1 MIKQFSLV
9 WNSSDWNFYLHTSNY
24 LIRHIVELEIVKG
37 RRISTKESNY
47 IPFSVYDVR
56 HAQQLESIYRNTI
69 TIVIMWSVSRKCQQ
83 RRSAVIQYIIQIDA
97 LCAREKIKTYNTCD
111 PGTCVYSKW
120 RRISFRY
127 AFRWK
132 TLPHFLYRSIAYKN
146 IINNLF
152 SDFLFCFFETTSQTA
167 QEDLVGQWGG
177 LCVIHSIVKLDTQRA
192 YDINWFRFSF
202 LKFRLRAPHLPRFSI
217 KGSQFPN
224 SNVLF
229 MRQSYTIYC
238 RARTWFHMLSR
249 AAATENNLNENML

>member
-1 MIKQFSLV
+1 M
-9 WNSSDWNFYLHTSNY
+9 
-24 LIRHIVELEIVKG
+24 
-37 RRISTKESNY
+37 
-47 IPFSVYDVR
+47 YDVR

-132 TLPHFLYRSIAYKN
+132 TLPHFLYRSIACKN

-152 SDFLFCFFETTSQTA
+152 SDFLFWQQQVFLFWDANSSRGSCRPVGRFVCYPFNREVGYATSIWHQLVSIFFLEISAACATS
-167 QEDLVGQWGG
+167 
-177 LCVIHSIVKLDTQRA
+177 
-192 YDINWFRFSF
+192 
-202 LKFRLRAPHLPRFSI
+202 P
-217 KGSQFPN
+217 
-224 SNVLF
+224 
-229 MRQSYTIYC
+229 TI
-238 RARTWFHMLSR
+238 FD
-249 AAATENNLNENML
+249 